1 MKRST
6 LFIALGS
13 VVTAFLA
20 FPLSAQTSNF
30 QHAEDGRYELSLA
43 FGLDPAVVTS
53 VGITRWTGV
62 GDRLVGLSL
71 EGTLPV
77 AEVDL
82 HDYRVRAGASLSLV
96 QFGTFHLATQV
107 GLSAR
112 GTQNVHFTA
121 HGFGADLAAFL
132 GHYGQ
137 RTFAAVE
144 LGYDKAVLEHI
155 EHRPFYL
162 ANYPDAVDGWYKAP
176 AGTFRFGLTMGAS
189 LGRVGLGVRAY
200 VVRSEGWKELMP
212 PLGTTMSLSYRF

>member
-1 MKRST
+1 MKPSI
-6 LFIALGS
+6 LFLLF
-13 VVTAFLA
+13 VTMATGGLA
-20 FPLSAQTSNF
+20 VPVRAQTSNF
-30 QHAEDGRYELSLA
+30 QHAEAGRYDVSLA

-62 GDRLVGLSL
+62 GDRVVGLSL

-77 AEVDL
+77 ADL
-82 HDYRVRAGASLSLV
+82 DVHDYRVGAGASMSLV
-96 QFGTFHLATQV
+96 RFGTFLLATRL

-121 HGFGADLAAFL
+121 HGFGADLAAFF

-176 AGTFRFGLTMGAS
+176 AGTFRFGLTTGVSRGRMS
-189 LGRVGLGVRAY
+189 LGLRAY
-200 VVRSEGWKELMP
+200 IVRSEGWEELMP
-212 PLGTTMSLSYRF
+212 PLGTTMSLSCSF

>member
-6 LFIALGS
+6 LFISL
-13 VVTAFLA
+13 VTVATAGLV

-30 QHAEDGRYELSLA
+30 QLAEKGRYDVSVA

-53 VGITRWTGV
+53 VGITRWTAI
-62 GDRLVGLSL
+62 GDRVVGLSL

-82 HDYRVRAGASLSLV
+82 HDYRIGAAASLSLV
-96 QFGTFHLATQV
+96 RFGTFHLATRL

-112 GTQNVHFTA
+112 GTQNVNFTA
-121 HGFGADLAAFL
+121 HGFGADFAAFL
-132 GHYGQ
+132 GHYG
-137 RTFAAVE
+137 RRAFAAVE
-144 LGYDKAVLEHI
+144 LGYDKAMLEHI

-176 AGTFRFGLTMGAS
+176 AGTVRLGLTTGVS
-189 LGRVGLGVRAY
+189 LGRMDLGLRAY
-200 VVRSEGWKELMP
+200 LVRSEGWEELMP
-212 PLGTTMSLSYRF
+212 PLGTTMSISYGF